1 MTVKLSTGLRNAMAG
16 SIGFA
21 GALAK
26 GVIHVYSGPQP
37 VTADAAP
44 TGTLLGTITKDAGP
58 FTPGEATNGLTF
70 AAPASGGVTKS
81 ADTWKFVG
89 LAAGT
94 AGWFRHVGNNA
105 DDGSAS
111 TTLPRL
117 DGSIAAGAG
126 DLRLSSTA
134 ITVGVPV
141 TVDVYSF
148 QIPAQ

>member
-21 GALAK
+21 GALAG

-37 VTADAAP
+37 ISADAAP
-44 TGTLLGTITKDAGP
+44 TGTLLGTVTKDAGP
-58 FTPGEATNGLTF
+58 FTPGEATNGLNF
-70 AAPASGGVTKS
+70 ATAASGGVTKNS
-81 ADTWKFVG
+81 DTWKFVG

-94 AGWFRHVGNNA
+94 AGWFRHVGNGV

-117 DGSIAAGAG
+117 DGSIAAGTG

-134 ITVGVPV
+134 IAVGVPV

>member
-16 SIGFA
+16 STGFA
-21 GALAK
+21 GALAN

-37 VTADAAP
+37 VSADAAP
-44 TGTLLGTITKDAGP
+44 TGTLLGTITKDAGA
-58 FTPGEATNGLTF
+58 FSPGTATNGLTF
-70 AAPASGGVTKS
+70 ATPASGAVTKS
-81 ADTWKFVG
+81 NDVWKFIG

-94 AGWFRHVGNNA
+94 AGWFRHVGNA
-105 DDGSAS
+105 TDDGSVS

-126 DLRLSSTA
+126 DLRMSSIA

-148 QIPAQ
+148 AIPAQ